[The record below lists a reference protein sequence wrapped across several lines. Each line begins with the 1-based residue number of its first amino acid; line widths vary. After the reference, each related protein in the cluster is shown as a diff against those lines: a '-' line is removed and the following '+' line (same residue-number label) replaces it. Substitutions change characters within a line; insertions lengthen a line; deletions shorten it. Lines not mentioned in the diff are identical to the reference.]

1 MENSIL
7 RYLKGCDGELYGRI
21 VRTLKVYRGIDFEDI
36 RQEDVMVVSPDKAL
50 EYSGEEGDKYFK
62 VWMAGERIAWCTWA
76 NTLVD
81 SKFRW
86 NAKARGENKRDNGDL
101 LGNEPYV
108 SAYLK
113 SYDAV
118 KECSTVYMFP
128 FAAFGKKEEEVEE
141 AVEKESKVMEAAKA
155 ARVVMTGSEEERAHK
170 ERMKQME
177 MDRKLRQEEMKRARK
192 ERERQREREEE
203 MEEERR
209 EAEEERRRE
218 EAVRAEVKQIMAM
231 QLNDSDPKQLTRELL
246 ELSAKIDA
254 INIKDFFNSKT
265 GAALRGKFR
274 SGLIVLKTIDPH
286 NPMIREMEAMQG
298 KWRMKAAFPFI
309 LMGVA
314 VVLMLILEKLG
325 IID

>member
-1 MENSIL
+1 MATEKLTRAVISGPLTAMDDAIRPL
-7 RYLKGCDGELYGRI
+7 MHDREFQPLQASTTLGGRGELQ
-21 VRTLKVYRGIDFEDI
+21 VPDTDDVYRP
-36 RQEDVMVVSPDKAL
+36 VL
-50 EYSGEEGDKYFK
+50 
-62 VWMAGERIAWCTWA
+62 
-76 NTLVD
+76 D
-81 SKFRW
+81 S
-86 NAKARGENKRDNGDL
+86 AVAL
-101 LGNEPYV
+101 LGKLGVKPAFREFSGAGYTLENCQKAIADYTGEVARLATKRNSALSLAHDDEELIGRLEPFSLLEV
-108 SAYLK
+108 DLEELLDMK
-113 SYDAV
+113 SMRLHFG
-118 KECSTVYMFP
+118 ST
-128 FAAFGKKEEEVEE
+128 
-141 AVEKESKVMEAAKA
+141 
-155 ARVVMTGSEEERAHK
+155 
-170 ERMKQME
+170 
-177 MDRKLRQEEMKRARK
+177 
-192 ERERQREREEE
+192 E
-203 MEEERR
+203 MEYWPELRR

-231 QLNDSDPKQLTRELL
+231 LLNDSDPKQLTRELL

>member
-1 MENSIL
+1 MQNVQQNNTQFVQRYIKGMEQVLQELKPCYEANFLHANAWFRLNDIARSL
-7 RYLKGCDGELYGRI
+7 RAACREQDERFRLMRVAI
-21 VRTLKVYRGIDFEDI
+21 VGAVKAGKSTFLNALLFGGKAVLPSAATPMTASLTRLFYSEKPTLTLQFYSREDWNDI
-36 RQEDVMVVSPDKAL
+36 CAK
-50 EYSGEEGDKYFK
+50 
-62 VWMAGERIAWCTWA
+62 AGE
-76 NTLVD
+76 
-81 SKFRW
+81 
-86 NAKARGENKRDNGDL
+86 ARRN
-101 LGNEPYV
+101 
-108 SAYLK
+108 
-113 SYDAV
+113 
-118 KECSTVYMFP
+118 
-128 FAAFGKKEEEVEE
+128 VEE